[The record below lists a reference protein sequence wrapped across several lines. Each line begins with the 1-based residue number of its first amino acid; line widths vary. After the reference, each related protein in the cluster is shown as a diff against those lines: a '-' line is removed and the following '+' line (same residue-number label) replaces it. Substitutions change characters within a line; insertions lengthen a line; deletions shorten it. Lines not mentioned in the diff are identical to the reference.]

1 MQSYTPLGDTAT
13 TTVKE
18 AVLNHENNINAIRS
32 TNSGTA
38 FPTDNLE
45 EGMHCYRTD
54 LSKDYIY
61 TGGEWKEFLGDYA
74 KSDDIANEVSTKSL
88 TVTGETSVPT
98 PDTANNSTTIANTS
112 FVHGVVNELVNGAP
126 TALDTLQ
133 ELATALGNDPNFST
147 TVLDKIGEKE
157 SKTDANVE
165 YAAIRSEAAST
176 YATKTEVDT
185 KQDKGNYVEYTA
197 NANITYGVN
206 TGKTYTYSQS
216 PMVLS
221 NGIVLGGTSSNAGLM
236 TRGICGVT
244 SPATTGACTKSNL
257 YLNYDGDNKYERET
271 VLGAVDGG
279 DAITTSTSSSTDP
292 TYTYG
297 RTYSAVRGDQMV
309 NYVNAKVGTLSTV
322 AHTGSYTDL
331 TNKPSIPSKT
341 SELTNDSNYVVSTAL
356 SKVAT
361 SGSYSDLTNT
371 PTVDGALSST
381 SANAIQNKAVNTAL
395 AQKVEVGF
403 TNKPQIQDYD
413 SGFSE
418 FALYGYSNA
427 YGKDCYTTSADISR
441 FAYDYFLEQFPMN
454 SLYTAKANV
463 ASPTFTG
470 TVTAPTLTVTT
481 TLNIPG
487 GKIWIS

>member
-126 TALDTLQ
+126 TALDALQ

-176 YATKTEVDT
+176 YATKAEVDT
-185 KQDKGNYVEYTA
+185 KQDKG
-197 NANITYGVN
+197 
-206 TGKTYTYSQS
+206 
-216 PMVLS
+216 
-221 NGIVLGGTSSNAGLM
+221 
-236 TRGICGVT
+236 
-244 SPATTGACTKSNL
+244 
-257 YLNYDGDNKYERET
+257 
-271 VLGAVDGG
+271 
-279 DAITTSTSSSTDP
+279 
-292 TYTYG
+292 
-297 RTYSAVRGDQMV
+297 
-309 NYVNAKVGTLSTV
+309 
-322 AHTGSYTDL
+322 
-331 TNKPSIPSKT
+331 
-341 SELTNDSNYVVSTAL
+341 NYVVSTAL

-381 SANAIQNKAVNTAL
+381 SANAIQNKAVSAAL
-395 AQKVEVGF
+395 AQRVSVGF
-403 TNKPQIQDYD
+403 TNKLQIRDYD
-413 SGFSE
+413 SNFPE
-418 FALYGYSNA
+418 FALYGYCNA
-427 YGKDCYTTSADISR
+427 YDKDCYTTSADISR